1 MVELKELQE
10 ALFRGDILKVKE
22 IIQKALWEKIEPK
35 EILEQGL
42 ITGMKVVGIKFK
54 NNEIFLPEVLL
65 ASQAMYGGLELLQ
78 PKLIKSGVKAVGKV
92 IIGTAKG
99 DLHDIGKNLVD
110 MMLRGGGFEV
120 IDLGIDVTPEK
131 FLKAS
136 QERKPD
142 YNVELLEK
150 FLKMTDHIHIPKIIG
165 IMPLKSYE
173 MVEYLNNNLPGI
185 FVPPEV
191 KERMRGKDV
200 EEGVK
205 ISRELISEIRKFKE
219 AAGVH
224 IFPLRDMNLV
234 CRLLN

>member
-22 IIQKALWEKIEPK
+22 ITQRALWEKIEPK

-42 ITGMKVVGIKFK
+42 IKGMKVVGIKFK

-65 ASQAMYGGLELLQ
+65 ASQAMYGGLKLLQ

-99 DLHDIGKNLVD
+99 DLHDIGKNLVV

-120 IDLGIDVTPEK
+120 IDLGIDVPPEK

-136 QERKPD
+136 QEHQPD
-142 YNVELLEK
+142 IVGISALLTTTMIGMMDIITILKKAGLRNKIKVMVGGAPVTQEFADEIGADVYAPDAASAVDKARELL
-150 FLKMTDHIHIPKIIG
+150 KI
-165 IMPLKSYE
+165 
-173 MVEYLNNNLPGI
+173 
-185 FVPPEV
+185 
-191 KERMRGKDV
+191 
-200 EEGVK
+200 
-205 ISRELISEIRKFKE
+205 
-219 AAGVH
+219 
-224 IFPLRDMNLV
+224 
-234 CRLLN
+234 

>member
-10 ALFRGDILKVKE
+10 ALFRGGILKAKE
-22 IIQKALWEKIEPK
+22 ITQRALWEKIEPK

-99 DLHDIGKNLVD
+99 DLHDIGKNLVA

-120 IDLGIDVTPEK
+120 IDLGIDVPPEK

-136 QERKPD
+136 QEHQPD
-142 YNVELLEK
+142 IVGISALLTTTMIGMMDVITIFKKASLRNKIKAMVGGAPVTQEFANEIGADVYAPDAASAVDKARELL
-150 FLKMTDHIHIPKIIG
+150 KI
-165 IMPLKSYE
+165 
-173 MVEYLNNNLPGI
+173 
-185 FVPPEV
+185 
-191 KERMRGKDV
+191 
-200 EEGVK
+200 
-205 ISRELISEIRKFKE
+205 
-219 AAGVH
+219 
-224 IFPLRDMNLV
+224 
-234 CRLLN
+234 

>member
-10 ALFRGDILKVKE
+10 ALFRGDVSRVKE
-22 IIQKALWEKIEPK
+22 ITQRALQEKVEPK

-99 DLHDIGKNLVD
+99 DLHDIGKNLVA

-120 IDLGIDVTPEK
+120 IDLGINVTPEK

-136 QERKPD
+136 QEHQPD
-142 YNVELLEK
+142 IVGISALLTTTMIGMMDVITILKKAGLRNKIKVMVGGAPVTQEFANEIGADEYAPDAASAVEKARELL
-150 FLKMTDHIHIPKIIG
+150 KI
-165 IMPLKSYE
+165 
-173 MVEYLNNNLPGI
+173 
-185 FVPPEV
+185 
-191 KERMRGKDV
+191 
-200 EEGVK
+200 
-205 ISRELISEIRKFKE
+205 
-219 AAGVH
+219 
-224 IFPLRDMNLV
+224 
-234 CRLLN
+234 

>member
-10 ALFRGDILKVKE
+10 ALFRGDVSRVKKITQRALQEKV
-22 IIQKALWEKIEPK
+22 EPK

-99 DLHDIGKNLVD
+99 DLHDIGKNLVA

-120 IDLGIDVTPEK
+120 IDLGIDATPEK

-136 QERKPD
+136 QEHQPD
-142 YNVELLEK
+142 IVGISALLTTTMIGMMDVITILKKAGLRNKIKVMVGGAPVTQEFANEISADVYAPDAASAVEKARELL
-150 FLKMTDHIHIPKIIG
+150 KI
-165 IMPLKSYE
+165 
-173 MVEYLNNNLPGI
+173 
-185 FVPPEV
+185 
-191 KERMRGKDV
+191 
-200 EEGVK
+200 
-205 ISRELISEIRKFKE
+205 
-219 AAGVH
+219 
-224 IFPLRDMNLV
+224 
-234 CRLLN
+234 

>member
-10 ALFRGDILKVKE
+10 ALFRGDVSRVKE
-22 IIQKALWEKIEPK
+22 ITQRALQEKVEPK

-99 DLHDIGKNLVD
+99 DLHDIGKNLVA

-120 IDLGIDVTPEK
+120 IDLGIDIPPEK

-136 QERKPD
+136 QEHQPD
-142 YNVELLEK
+142 IVGISALLTTTMIGMMDVITIFKKAGLRNKIKVMVGGAPVTQEFANEIGADVYAPDAASAVDKARELL
-150 FLKMTDHIHIPKIIG
+150 KI
-165 IMPLKSYE
+165 
-173 MVEYLNNNLPGI
+173 
-185 FVPPEV
+185 
-191 KERMRGKDV
+191 
-200 EEGVK
+200 
-205 ISRELISEIRKFKE
+205 
-219 AAGVH
+219 
-224 IFPLRDMNLV
+224 
-234 CRLLN
+234 